1 MITETTEWWKHLA
14 LSHVPY
20 VNNIVV
26 FIFTNLAIGICC
38 YTKPMCY
45 SQQNLK
51 DPNKSASQGT
61 LDTILEFLNP
71 YKYKSEFSWP
81 SVLGS
86 CSLSKANVS
95 HWSG

>member
-51 DPNKSASQGT
+51 YPNKSFSQGT
-61 LDTILEFLNP
+61 
-71 YKYKSEFSWP
+71 
-81 SVLGS
+81 
-86 CSLSKANVS
+86 
-95 HWSG
+95 